1 MNGPT
6 PGQLHYIAL
15 LTLELGLPE
24 PHITTFD
31 QAREEIAALLAEKRK
46 RQVLKADD
54 LSRVIYNTLAW
65 EGKSMSYIDI
75 AKIFKEKYPWLHA
88 TESKVLAKLQ
98 GRKDLFMRITAD
110 RYFLK
115 GRLEGQKYPLI

>member
-6 PGQLHYIAL
+6 PGQLRYIAL
-15 LTLELGLPE
+15 LTIQLGLPE

-46 RQVLKADD
+46 RQVLKTDD
-54 LSRVIYNTLAW
+54 LSHAIYNTLAW

-75 AKIFKEKYPWLHA
+75 TKIFKEKYPWLRA
-88 TESKVLAKLQ
+88 TESVVLARLQ
-98 GRKDLFMRITAD
+98 GKKDLFARITAD

-115 GRLEGQKYPLI
+115 GKVEGQHYPLI